1 MNSHLSHSPVPKTCP
16 TIARRRW
23 TLRLLAAAGWGGVAI
38 VTLAPSPAAVPE
50 RQAMGEP
57 ARLAAAAV
65 TAVEAPA
72 DPVRMVAKALTDCSN
87 RLSREERWSIAR
99 IIQQESIEH
108 GYDPLFITAL
118 VQVESGCSPT
128 ARGGAAI
135 GLTQLLPS
143 TARGVA
149 ARAGVPWRGPE
160 TLKDPLASV
169 RLGVRYLSELEDM
182 LDCPYRA
189 VAAYNM
195 GPAPVLHMSTRRAQR
210 VGYVRKVLDRYEHLR
225 DQYA

>member
-1 MNSHLSHSPVPKTCP
+1 MKSHLSQISVPNSRP
-16 TIARRRW
+16 SIGYRRW
-23 TLRLLAAAGWGGVAI
+23 TLRLLAAAGWGGVA
-38 VTLAPSPAAVPE
+38 VATLAPTPVTVPE
-50 RQAMGEP
+50 R
-57 ARLAAAAV
+57 RLAAADLPSF
-65 TAVEAPA
+65 EAPA
-72 DPVRMVAKALTDCSN
+72 DPVKTVADALTDCSN
-87 RLSREERWSIAR
+87 PLSREQRWKIAR
-99 IIQQESIEH
+99 VIQEESIQH

-128 ARGGAAI
+128 ARGGGAI

-149 ARAGVPWRGPE
+149 ERAGVTWRGPD
-160 TLKDPLASV
+160 TLKDPLANV
-169 RLGVRYLSELEDM
+169 RIGVRYLSELEEM

-195 GPAPVLHMSTRRAQR
+195 GPAPVLHMSTSRAQR
-210 VGYVRKVLDRYEHLR
+210 VGYVRKILHRYEQLR

>member
-1 MNSHLSHSPVPKTCP
+1 M
-16 TIARRRW
+16 
-23 TLRLLAAAGWGGVAI
+23 LRLLAAGGWGGVAL
-38 VTLAPSPAAVPE
+38 VTLAPSPVP
-50 RQAMGEP
+50 AP
-57 ARLAAAAV
+57 VPRLASAQVSAFEV
-65 TAVEAPA
+65 PA
-72 DPVRMVAKALTDCSN
+72 DPVKMVAAALTDCSN
-87 RLSREERWSIAR
+87 KLSREQRWSIAR
-99 IIQQESIEH
+99 VINEESVQH

-149 ARAGVPWRGPE
+149 PRAGVKWRGPE
-160 TLKDPLASV
+160 TLKDPLANV
-169 RLGVRYLSELEDM
+169 RIGVRYLSELEKM

-195 GPAPVLHMSTRRAQR
+195 GPAPVLRMSTSRAQR
-210 VGYVRKVLDRYEHLR
+210 VRYVRKILTRYEHLR
-225 DQYA
+225 DEFA

>member
-1 MNSHLSHSPVPKTCP
+1 MPKTCP
-16 TIARRRW
+16 STARHGW
-23 TLRLLAAAGWGGVAI
+23 TLRLLAAAGWSGVAI
-38 VTLAPSPAAVPE
+38 VTLAPSPVAVPE
-50 RQAMGEP
+50 RLTVPEPVLLAAVERRAPEPPPDP
-57 ARLAAAAV
+57 AR
-65 TAVEAPA
+65 T
-72 DPVRMVAKALTDCSN
+72 VAKALTDCPN
-87 RLSREERWSIAR
+87 RLSREERWNIAR
-99 IIQQESIEH
+99 IIQRESIEH

-118 VQVESGCSPT
+118 VQVESGCSAT
-128 ARGGAAI
+128 ARGGGAI

-149 ARAGVPWRGPE
+149 ARAGIPWRGPE
-160 TLKDPLASV
+160 TLKDPSANV
-169 RLGVRYLSELEDM
+169 RLGVHYLSELEDM

-195 GPAPVLHMSTRRAQR
+195 GPAPVLHMSTRRARR